1 MTDTTP
7 DIDSYC
13 CSTHCIN
20 CKNRLLRRLPI
31 SRSKNRRYSDYSV
44 SRQRIEIYASLPLCN
59 NPFHYGLLYAQD
71 TDAPK
76 LCASCAKHFRAY
88 LKVYGS
94 SLAKKRLASETG
106 ETCAFRP
113 EAKPRKI
120 GSVVVQWDDD
130 YNMFN
135 HRWNQGQDI
144 KTQCGA
150 EYVIN
155 KQLYCVLC
163 GLCSDNSQITTKL
176 RIYNTKVG
184 KDVLESVRS
193 DSFKFLK
200 MAFCN
205 LSSRKK
211 EVTSEYI
218 AQKLQNSN
226 NNDMMCGNCVQEMRR
241 QRDRAEKAQCS
252 V

>member
-113 EAKPRKI
+113 ESKTRRSDPSWCSEMMTTTCSIIDGIKDRILQHNVELNTRLTSNYIAFYVAYALMIPKERQSCECTTRK
-120 GSVVVQWDDD
+120 
-130 YNMFN
+130 
-135 HRWNQGQDI
+135 
-144 KTQCGA
+144 
-150 EYVIN
+150 
-155 KQLYCVLC
+155 
-163 GLCSDNSQITTKL
+163 
-176 RIYNTKVG
+176 
-184 KDVLESVRS
+184 SVRMYPKALEAIYL
-193 DSFKFLK
+193 SF
-200 MAFCN
+200 
-205 LSSRKK
+205 
-211 EVTSEYI
+211 
-218 AQKLQNSN
+218 
-226 NNDMMCGNCVQEMRR
+226 
-241 QRDRAEKAQCS
+241 
-252 V
+252 